1 MHKYPSWVLK
11 EMNEEIDDVII
22 TDSNADLLM
31 SVTPRASIASR
42 GKWIFSRIDI
52 FFEMKNDINTHLQFV
67 PYLVVRVKWLQV
79 EELLVSEKVRRAS
92 QLSHVRRSSQMSTGT
107 PSSPPKESRL

>member
-42 GKWIFSRIDI
+42 GKWIFSRSIS
-52 FFEMKNDINTHLQFV
+52 FFEMKN
-67 PYLVVRVKWLQV
+67 
-79 EELLVSEKVRRAS
+79 
-92 QLSHVRRSSQMSTGT
+92 
-107 PSSPPKESRL
+107 

>member
-11 EMNEEIDDVII
+11 EMNEEIDDVVI

-42 GKWIFSRIDI
+42 GKWIFSRSISFLKI
-52 FFEMKNDINTHLQFV
+52 FDIN
-67 PYLVVRVKWLQV
+67 Y
-79 EELLVSEKVRRAS
+79 AY
-92 QLSHVRRSSQMSTGT
+92 SSFST
-107 PSSPPKESRL
+107 SSYESSGYG

>member
-42 GKWIFSRIDI
+42 GKWIFSRSIS
-52 FFEMKNDINTHLQFV
+52 FFEMKNYDINTQLQFV
-67 PYLVVRVKWLQV
+67 QYLVVRVKWLQG
-79 EELLVSEKVRRAS
+79 EEL
-92 QLSHVRRSSQMSTGT
+92 RS
-107 PSSPPKESRL
+107 